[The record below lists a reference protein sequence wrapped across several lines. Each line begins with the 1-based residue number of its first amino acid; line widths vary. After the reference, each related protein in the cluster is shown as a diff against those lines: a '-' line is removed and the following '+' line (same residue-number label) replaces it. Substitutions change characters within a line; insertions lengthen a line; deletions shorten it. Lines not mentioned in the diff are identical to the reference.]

1 MQGYRLSKE
10 AQDDL
15 QNIKSYTLMTWVNK
29 QTKAYLSEIKSGL
42 ENLALSPELGKFRNE
57 IDERVRSFNVNR
69 HIIFYRVGKTEIEVA
84 RILHCRMDVS
94 RHVSGPW

>member
-1 MQGYRLSKE
+1 M
-10 AQDDL
+10 D
-15 QNIKSYTLMTWVNK
+15 K

-84 RILHCRMDVS
+84 RILHCRMDVTT
-94 RHVSGPW
+94 HVSGSW

>member
-1 MQGYRLSKE
+1 M
-10 AQDDL
+10 D
-15 QNIKSYTLMTWVNK
+15 K

-69 HIIFYRVGKTEIEVA
+69 HIIF
-84 RILHCRMDVS
+84 LPCRQNRNRGCS
-94 RHVSGPW
+94 YFTLPNGRNHTC